1 MNGCIIDNGRRG
13 QQYSHH
19 HYTAIRFAIRMI
31 TFGPITVKYP
41 NCGKTLSTVDA
52 SNHFVRCPHSQEIVR
67 AVVVSTPREPI
78 KWERIIKHA
87 VQKALHPEEA

>member
-41 NCGKTLSTVDA
+41 NCRKTLSTVDA
-52 SNHFVRCPHSQEIVR
+52 SNHFVRCPRLEKE
-67 AVVVSTPREPI
+67 AGL
-78 KWERIIKHA
+78 
-87 VQKALHPEEA
+87 VQKLIENIDSYLSELQQNTVL